1 MINDPAL
8 CLYCNQPRTPVGHQT
23 ATGVFVT
30 TYECLTPNCERN
42 LARIE
47 ERLNERQTH
56 ALSPTASTINL
67 QSPHHEVILFKEQS

>member
-1 MINDPAL
+1 MINNPAL
-8 CLYCNQPRTPVGHQT
+8 CSYCCQPRTPVGNQT

-30 TYECLTPNCERN
+30 TYECTTPNCERN
-42 LARIE
+42 LDRIE

-56 ALSPTASTINL
+56 ALSPTINP